1 MKLTSN
7 MDYYYAEFLTS
18 QTNGD
23 PFHVTY
29 GHLVTWITSIINEA
43 NKYGVVYEPYL
54 VWADPDHR
62 WATMNAVKDAMDN
75 EPEKPDGK
83 DIDWADG
90 MPWIDG
96 VPV

>member
-1 MKLTSN
+1 MTRN

-29 GHLVTWITSIINEA
+29 GHLVTWITSIIEEA

-54 VWADPDHR
+54 VWADPAHR
-62 WATMNAVKDAMDN
+62 WDTMNKVKMAQDEDETFYATSSDITG
-75 EPEKPDGK
+75 EP
-83 DIDWADG
+83 
-90 MPWIDG
+90 
-96 VPV
+96 V